1 MLSGGKKLVKYKTR
15 NKHAT
20 ELNYENAFLLGG
32 ENKIKEPRIFLMGRI
47 VRIELTNSSSTN

>member
-1 MLSGGKKLVKYKTR
+1 MTR

-32 ENKIKEPRIFLMGRI
+32 ENKIKEPHISNFPNGA
-47 VRIELTNSSSTN
+47 NSEN